1 MADWKKVTLGHRAD
15 MSNSLSSSVAFVFAV
30 SERKRRNYPTHDNG
44 LPGSVCALYHT
55 TEVVQQTVTY
65 WYRYH

>member
-1 MADWKKVTLGHRAD
+1 

-30 SERKRRNYPTHDNG
+30 SERKRRNYSTHDSG

-55 TEVVQQTVTY
+55 AEVVQQTVTY
-65 WYRYH
+65 